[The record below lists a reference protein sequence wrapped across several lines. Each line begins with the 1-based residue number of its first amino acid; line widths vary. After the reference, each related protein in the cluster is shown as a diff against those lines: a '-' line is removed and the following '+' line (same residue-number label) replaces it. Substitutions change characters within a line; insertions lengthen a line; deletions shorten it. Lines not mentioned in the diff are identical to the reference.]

1 MAIKA
6 KEVTQSSS
14 LQEFRREFNN
24 LVNDVTDVKNNNIFG
39 TGLYF
44 EGSSEDSYET
54 FLSVVN
60 PTADRTIYLPNND
73 GTLIT
78 SGSSIAGT
86 TILVTDNESTSE
98 ENAIVFVADGVKDG
112 TNQVSLESDGTL
124 TYNPSSGTLTATA
137 FSGTMSGNA
146 STATALA
153 TARDFSI
160 TGDVTAAAISFDGT
174 GNVALSAG
182 SVLATNATITANNST
197 DETVYPVF
205 VDGATGSQG
214 LESDTGLTYNPS
226 SGILT
231 STQFTGALSGNATT
245 ATALA
250 TGRTIGMTGD
260 VVWTSASFDGSGNV
274 TGTATIQANSVAMGT
289 DTSGNYVATVAG
301 TANEI
306 EVSGSGSETAAVIV
320 GLPDDVT
327 IGDDLT
333 LGSDGSVLNFGTN
346 SDVSL
351 THVHDTGLLLNST
364 MQLQFND
371 ASQNI
376 NAPSATVLDI
386 NATDEIELN
395 ATLVD
400 VNANLDVSGT
410 YTGAGLM
417 TTGGNIIIP
426 NGGNIGTVTDTDAIT
441 IAATGEVTL
450 DRRST
455 HTAGITLANDA
466 QIGSAGDGDSM
477 SINSTGVVTFSQRP
491 VITSGGLTILNDG
504 QIGSVGDTD
513 AITIDSSG
521 NVTASQNLTITGNL
535 TVNGSTVTNSAT
547 NTVIEDTIIELNT
560 GASTNSNDIGFVM
573 ERGSTGDNAF
583 MGWDESE
590 DKFIVGTTTDTGSST
605 GNLSITAGTL
615 VVSALEG
622 TISTA
627 AQTNITS
634 VGTLSG
640 LVIDNGGNI
649 GSASDTDAMNI
660 ASTGV
665 VTFSQ
670 RPVFELGGI
679 TIVDG
684 GQIGTVTDSDA
695 MQIAGTGAVTFSQIP
710 VMSAGL
716 NVSGGTITGTIATAS
731 QTNITGV
738 GTLNAGSITSGFG
751 TINTGSSTI
760 TSTGAISGGSF
771 VVADDGNIGSSSDTD
786 SMTISST
793 GVVNFTQ
800 RPTFASHLTI
810 PNDGQIGSVGDDDAI
825 QIASSGVVT
834 MNQIPVF
841 SAGINVTGGSI
852 AGTLSTVAQ
861 TNITSVGTLSSLQI
875 ANDGTIGSASDAD
888 SMEINSTGVVTFS
901 QRPIIGSGGLTIP
914 NDGQIG
920 SAGDTDAI
928 SIASSG
934 VVTMNQIPV
943 FSAGINVSGGSI
955 AGTLS
960 TAAQGNITSLGTL
973 TTLTVD
979 NIIINGTNIGHTSDT
994 DAISIA
1000 SDGKVSLT
1008 QDLYLTG
1015 SNDELRFYEGA
1026 NYVGFEA
1033 PALTGDQIWV
1043 LPTADASSSGDA
1055 LVSDGSGNL
1064 SFSSVVGS
1072 NATTF
1077 TLVATNTTD
1086 ATHYPL
1092 FSDAATG
1099 NENARTDTGFTYNPN
1114 SGILTATQF
1123 TGALSGNAT
1132 TATTATDATNF
1143 TVSANNSTDE
1153 TVYPVFVDGATGS
1166 QGAETDTGLN
1176 YNPSTGLL
1184 STAQAHLNTDGAI
1197 LKFGAD
1203 GEIPLTHVHNTGLRF
1218 DDNDKLIFG
1227 TASDFNIYHDGSNTY
1242 IDNST
1247 GILLVRTAGTKNA
1260 IVLEPDSGVRLY
1272 HNGTEKLSTVATCL
1286 TMTGTDGN
1294 NQLVFNISDTAVE
1307 RATELGKISFKAGS
1321 ESSGS
1326 DAILPGAEI
1335 VAVAEGDFTA
1345 SANPT
1350 KIVFSTGISET
1361 ATETMTLTSSGALK
1375 FPNKQGG
1382 DNVLLDGTDVD
1393 KSNAGDDVIDETNSE
1408 NILIEESEVLTTQ
1421 TDYNTMHRMMGQ
1433 MDDTA
1438 KHMFP
1443 NKFNIL
1449 NSSGQVLHTY
1459 HTAGYGDGDEAKFGG
1474 AVTITVTVAG
1484 SKFVVDAVSQG
1495 TLELTEGRTY
1505 VFDLSDS
1512 SVSGHPF
1519 RLSSTSNG
1527 THSGGTEYLHQVSK
1541 TGTGGSAGDELVI
1554 RVPENAPTL
1563 YYYCASHG
1571 GMGGTLNTNALV
1583 DIGRG

>member
-841 SAGINVTGGSI
+841 SAGINV
-852 AGTLSTVAQ
+852 
-861 TNITSVGTLSSLQI
+861 
-875 ANDGTIGSASDAD
+875 
-888 SMEINSTGVVTFS
+888 
-901 QRPIIGSGGLTIP
+901 
-914 NDGQIG
+914 
-920 SAGDTDAI
+920 
-928 SIASSG
+928 
-934 VVTMNQIPV
+934 
-943 FSAGINVSGGSI
+943 SGGSI

-1260 IVLEPDSGVRLY
+1260 IVLEPDSTVRLY
-1272 HNGTEKLSTVATCL
+1272 HNGTEKLSTAATGL

>member
-841 SAGINVTGGSI
+841 SAGINV
-852 AGTLSTVAQ
+852 
-861 TNITSVGTLSSLQI
+861 
-875 ANDGTIGSASDAD
+875 
-888 SMEINSTGVVTFS
+888 
-901 QRPIIGSGGLTIP
+901 
-914 NDGQIG
+914 
-920 SAGDTDAI
+920 
-928 SIASSG
+928 
-934 VVTMNQIPV
+934 
-943 FSAGINVSGGSI
+943 SGGSI

-1227 TASDFNIYHDGSNTY
+1227 TSSDFDIYHDGSNTY

-1260 IVLEPDSGVRLY
+1260 IVLEPDSTVRLY
-1272 HNGTEKLSTVATCL
+1272 HNGTEKLSTAATGL
-1286 TMTGTDGN
+1286 TMTGTDGA

-1495 TLELTEGRTY
+1495 TLELTAGRTY